1 MAENL
6 VIVGSGPA
14 GLTAGIYAA
23 RAGFS
28 PLVLEGML
36 SGGQLTQTTEIENY
50 PGFANPIG
58 GLELMAAMR
67 SQAERCGVRF
77 AMDEV
82 ERVDFSG
89 DGERRLFGMAG
100 EYSAKAVV
108 VATGASARWTGL
120 PGEAKY
126 RSRGVSACA
135 TCDGAFFRG
144 REVAVIGGGDTALS
158 DALHLASLAA
168 KVTVIHRR
176 DAFRGAKA
184 LADRVL
190 AAPNVDVAWNT
201 TVVSFDGDGAR
212 LSGLTLSDGRSL
224 PVSGAFVAIGNV
236 PQTKFLDGSG
246 VELDGAGYVVA
257 HHTRTSVR
265 GVFAAG
271 DCADPRYRQAV
282 VAAGAGAAAAM
293 EAQRFLQEGG
303 SQW

>member
-36 SGGQLTQTTEIENY
+36 AGGQLTQTTEIENY

-82 ERVDFSG
+82 ENVDFSG

-100 EYSAKAVV
+100 EYAAKAVV
-108 VATGASARWTGL
+108 VATGASAKWTGL

-144 REVAVIGGGDTALS
+144 REVAVVGGGDTALS
-158 DALHLASLAA
+158 DALHLASLAS

-176 DAFRGAKA
+176 DEFRGAKA

-190 AAPNVDVAWNT
+190 AAPNIDVAWNT
-201 TVVSFDGDGAR
+201 TVVSFDGDGTR

-224 PVSGAFVAIGNV
+224 PVSGAFVAIGNM
-236 PQTKFLDGSG
+236 PQTKFLEGSG
-246 VELDGAGYVVA
+246 VELDGAGYIVT
-257 HHTRTSVR
+257 HNTRTSVK

>member
-36 SGGQLTQTTEIENY
+36 AGGQLTQTTEIENY

-82 ERVDFSG
+82 EKVDFSG

-100 EYSAKAVV
+100 AYAAKAVV
-108 VATGASARWTGL
+108 VATGASAKWTGL

-144 REVAVIGGGDTALS
+144 REVAVVGGGDTALS
-158 DALHLASLAA
+158 DALHLASLAS

-176 DAFRGAKA
+176 DEFRGAKA

-190 AAPNVDVAWNT
+190 AAPNIDVAWNT
-201 TVVSFDGDGAR
+201 TVVSFDGDGTR

-224 PVSGAFVAIGNV
+224 PVSGAFVAIGNM
-236 PQTKFLDGSG
+236 PQTKFLEGSG
-246 VELDGAGYVVA
+246 VELDGAGYIVTRN
-257 HHTRTSVR
+257 TRTSVK